1 MQFHCCPCP
10 TVHCRRLP
18 NVLQINFAAFLNTSS
33 MTIALQFRLRRDAKK
48 EREDN
53 RPQSQKQL
61 PTKRSSDRRSGN
73 REGVGG
79 RDESVEEELQTYA
92 AVVAA
97 CFVIS
102 TRSPMVYLAACSK
115 LLSYTPPLPSPVSLP
130 RLRRLPPPVL
140 SCVHCANLFGHCVC
154 FCISCGLST
163 ST

>member
-1 MQFHCCPCP
+1 MHCS
-10 TVHCRRLP
+10 RLA

-61 PTKRSSDRRSGN
+61 PTKRRSGRGRGN

-79 RDESVEEELQTYA
+79 EDESVEEELQTYA

-102 TRSPMVYLAACSK
+102 TRSLMVYLAACSK
-115 LLSYTPPLPSPVSLP
+115 LHSYTPSPVSLP
-130 RLRRLPPPVL
+130 RLRQLPPPVL